1 MSAAKSYVVFSEEL
15 RFKMSR
21 VGKYPVALPQG
32 VTAEIKGHTVAIKG
46 KMGNLSL
53 EAPAEVEVKVV
64 EGKVAVSVR
73 HDTARARVLWGS
85 TRSNINNMVKGVT
98 EGFKEVLEIEGV
110 GFRAAVQ
117 GKDLVMQLGFS
128 HEVKFHIPDGITI
141 KAEKPTVISITGIDK
156 QKVGQVAAEI
166 RGLKKPEPYKG
177 KGIKYEG
184 ERVRRKEGK
193 KK

>member
-1 MSAAKSYVVFSEEL
+1 
-15 RFKMSR
+15 MSR

-32 VTAEIKGHTVAIKG
+32 VTAEIKGQTLAVKG
-46 KMGNLSL
+46 KLGSLSIQ
-53 EAPAEVEVKVV
+53 APAEVEVKVV
-64 EGKVAVSVR
+64 EGKVAVTMR
-73 HDTARARVLWGS
+73 HDTSRARVLWGT
-85 TRSNINNMVKGVT
+85 TRNNISNMVKGVT
-98 EGFKEVLEIEGV
+98 EGFRSVLEIEGV
-110 GFRAAVQ
+110 GFKAAVQ

-128 HEVKFHIPDGITI
+128 HEVRYTMPEGITI
-141 KAEKPTVISITGIDK
+141 KAEKPTVISVTGMDR

-184 ERVRRKEGK
+184 ERIRRKEGK